1 MSGDLLKRYKG
12 FYCFKKTESNSPSCL
27 GDGKGRTRKE
37 GGPNFSPEIKLKLYN
52 FFKPFN
58 QQLFNWLGES
68 FEWI

>member
-1 MSGDLLKRYKG
+1 MNGELLKRYKG

-37 GGPNFSPEIKLKLYN
+37 GGPNFSPELKLKLYN